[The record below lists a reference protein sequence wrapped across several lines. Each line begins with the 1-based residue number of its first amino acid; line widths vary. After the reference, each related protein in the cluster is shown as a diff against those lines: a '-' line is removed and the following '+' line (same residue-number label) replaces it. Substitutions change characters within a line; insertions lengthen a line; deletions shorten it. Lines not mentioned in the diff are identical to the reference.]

1 MPYPLASDSDSE
13 VMGVASAPLVAYL
26 HKGQPALV
34 RLFSLKLHDDVHL
47 LRLTE
52 PCKSLQASRKYF
64 AVGFTKQVELY
75 DSLRFQALFS
85 VQCHGA
91 AQPTFALGHRW
102 LAYNLPAQEATLRR
116 ASMKDGLQY
125 LGQAGVGQDSS
136 IKHNRKQ
143 IAYSN

>member
-1 MPYPLASDSDSE
+1 MQEFIIRTLRQDPQQAKELVSKQDKAVLQVRALPYPLASDLDKE
-13 VMGVASAPLVAYL
+13 LMGVASAPLVAYL

-52 PCKSLQASRKYF
+52 PAKSLQASRKYL

-85 VQCHGA
+85 A
-91 AQPTFALGHRW
+91 
-102 LAYNLPAQEATLRR
+102 
-116 ASMKDGLQY
+116 
-125 LGQAGVGQDSS
+125 
-136 IKHNRKQ
+136 
-143 IAYSN
+143 